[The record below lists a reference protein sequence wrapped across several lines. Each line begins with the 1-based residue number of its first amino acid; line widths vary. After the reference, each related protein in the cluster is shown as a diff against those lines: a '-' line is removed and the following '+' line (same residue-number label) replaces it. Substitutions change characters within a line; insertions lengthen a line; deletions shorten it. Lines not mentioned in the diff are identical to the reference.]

1 MRSAGTVIVTG
12 ASSGFGE
19 LIADLMAKKGY
30 RVYGTS
36 RAQHPDKTSG
46 VKMRVLDVTS
56 KDAVCHCI
64 EGIYEEAGKI
74 DILINNAGI
83 SHLSLAEEMALED
96 IDQMIATNLLGPIY
110 TTLAVLPFMRKHG
123 GGRIITLTSI
133 CGIAGFPGYA
143 SYSGSKFG
151 IEGFMEAL
159 EYEVE
164 PMNIHISLVEPA
176 TFKTGI
182 STRQIGAAC
191 RIPDYD
197 GVRETVMKYMK
208 ADLANGKDP
217 YIVAGRVVQIAQAHK
232 TKLRYRV
239 GFNSQLAFYL
249 REALPY
255 GLFHQVF
262 KLMMK
267 VSV

>member
-1 MRSAGTVIVTG
+1 MSRAGTVIVTG

-19 LIADLMAKKGY
+19 LIADLMAKQGHQ
-30 RVYGTS
+30 VYGTS
-36 RAQHPDKTSG
+36 RAQQPDKPSG
-46 VKMRVLDVTS
+46 VKMRVLDMTS
-56 KDAVCHCI
+56 KDAVRHCI
-64 EGIYEEAGKI
+64 EGIYEETGKI

-123 GGRIITLTSI
+123 GGRIVTLTSI
-133 CGIAGFPGYA
+133 CGIAGFPAYA

-159 EYEVE
+159 QYEVE
-164 PMNIHISLVEPA
+164 PLNIHISLVEPA

-182 STRQIGAAC
+182 SMRQIGSVR
-191 RIPDYD
+191 RIPAYD
-197 GVRETVMKYMK
+197 GVRETIIKYMK

-217 YIVAGRVVQIAQAHK
+217 YIVASRVIQIAESNK
-232 TKLRYRV
+232 TRLRYRV
-239 GFNSQLAFYL
+239 GSNSQLAFYL
-249 REALPY
+249 RKALPY

-262 KLMMK
+262 KFMMK
-267 VSV
+267 LSV